1 MLSLAESCCLV
12 EPNTADFINKT
23 FARRLYW
30 YKVKLDITA
39 AQCGGKAFQAFQ
51 AGAAYYCGASS

>member
-1 MLSLAESCCLV
+1 MLPRGAKHSWLYKQNICL
-12 EPNTADFINKT
+12 
-23 FARRLYW
+23 RLYW

-51 AGAAYYCGASS
+51 TGAAYYCGDSS

>member
-1 MLSLAESCCLV
+1 MLPRGAKHSWLYKQNICL
-12 EPNTADFINKT
+12 
-23 FARRLYW
+23 RLYW

-51 AGAAYYCGASS
+51 AFQTGAAYYCGASS